1 LHVAKMPLSPGMI
14 ARGAGAPFPSPRGTR
29 HCFFVCQITT
39 RQLHPNNS
47 HDISRP
53 NKNATF
59 NICTQT
65 KFCSKPDKS
74 IENKNLPCSSS
85 PTIPSRHRLCASRP
99 VNPYCYGVEL
109 LWGNAAVVSR
119 SRVAD
124 KVLPAAGWDFI
135 GG

>member
-1 LHVAKMPLSPGMI
+1 
-14 ARGAGAPFPSPRGTR
+14 
-29 HCFFVCQITT
+29 
-39 RQLHPNNS
+39 
-47 HDISRP
+47 
-53 NKNATF
+53 
-59 NICTQT
+59 
-65 KFCSKPDKS
+65 
-74 IENKNLPCSSS
+74 
-85 PTIPSRHRLCASRP
+85 